1 MAALMRFMS
10 SCEHIVLK
18 NCSLA
23 LAKNLT
29 GEYAFSVKKVDIPAP
44 PKRPLTAYM
53 IFCKEN
59 RLNILKEDP
68 TLSSTDQIKRLAVK
82 WSELNNDMKKTYEL
96 SARQSTLVYGEA
108 HKKFYE
114 SLTEVQKEELARL
127 KEEKKESRR
136 RLRLNRAL
144 QKSGI
149 PKPAASAYTLFVKA
163 EANKIKGDIHS
174 PTEDNLPKTKWRLER
189 VTEFLQ
195 SPMHM
200 LGMSTDEA
208 VPKRIVPTEFIKGIA
223 EKWKKLTPEAK
234 AQYEKEAV
242 ADKKRFE
249 SEMEKWKDQLIADG
263 NKKLLK
269 EFEET
274 SRRKSK
280 PKFSLQEK

>member
-174 PTEDNLPKTKWRLER
+174 PTE
-189 VTEFLQ
+189 
-195 SPMHM
+195 
-200 LGMSTDEA
+200 
-208 VPKRIVPTEFIKGIA
+208 FIKGIA